1 MNPPIPLI
9 WIILLVCS
17 ILHLSLIQPAVEQVR
32 YQPSNAILDSNN
44 QVQNLILNGD
54 FEAGNVNFSSEYDY
68 ITDTIFHGHYT
79 VTDNIH
85 LLNFRLKS
93 PPTGDHTSG
102 KGNYLV
108 VDSKIFRSSIK
119 SKIWISN
126 PVKVTKNS
134 NYTFSAWVY
143 NVGGGGSSSPEL
155 TVSINDKVIGKPFR
169 IPHNSD
175 KWEHLYYKWNS
186 GHHHG
191 KVVVAIENNYYY
203 QYIEDFAIDDIIF
216 GKE

>member
-1 MNPPIPLI
+1 M
-9 WIILLVCS
+9 
-17 ILHLSLIQPAVEQVR
+17 A
-32 YQPSNAILDSNN
+32 LDSIIPS
-44 QVQNLILNGD
+44 QNLIINGD
-54 FEAGNVNFSSEYDY
+54 FEAGNINFTSEYDY

-79 VTDNIH
+79 VTNNVH
-85 LLNFRLKS
+85 ELNFRLKS

-102 KGNYLV
+102 NGNYLV

-119 SKIWISN
+119 SKVWISM
-126 PVKVTKNS
+126 PIKVTKNT
-134 NYTFSAWVY
+134 NYIFSAWVY

-155 TVSINDKVIGKPFR
+155 TLSINDKVIGKPFL

-175 KWEHLYYKWNS
+175 KWEHMYYKWNS
-186 GHHHG
+186 GKHHG
-191 KVVVAIENNYYY
+191 KVMIAIENNYYY